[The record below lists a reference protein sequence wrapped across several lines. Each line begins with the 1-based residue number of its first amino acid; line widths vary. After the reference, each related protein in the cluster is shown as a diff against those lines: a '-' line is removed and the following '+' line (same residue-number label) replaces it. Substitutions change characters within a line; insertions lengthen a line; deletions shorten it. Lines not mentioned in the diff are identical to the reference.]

1 MSIRL
6 DERRYAEELKRL
18 VADFR
23 MWKNPLVPL
32 PDGFEDDLAWRS
44 YRVFGQT
51 NPADIIALAVR
62 TRDEDLV
69 AQGEGFISD
78 SVSMI
83 DDEDVFGWLFRMIW
97 GKELQL
103 RQQIADADVENLDAT
118 FDFLTSACRLA
129 AHILLGWGEG
139 DASSAYI
146 ARLFLIEQYDEALNC
161 ILPYSNVSLNTN
173 ETELVVS
180 DLRDRAIAAA
190 MRRGETAAMEMKL
203 HKAEDGPHYSSGE
216 DSTASDDGEGLDVA
230 DDGRPFPQSDVLY
243 LFDADHVIEAY
254 RYFLDHADAD
264 ADGDADGD
272 GELDDGNPWR
282 RPDFVQDKL
291 LTLAGAGIVEPLVST
306 ALEQGDG
313 DRLEAALNLLAIY
326 RDIVYDDGILAL
338 PIIAART
345 LQDSDGLRPDADLD
359 QRMRYLESSR
369 DLCSSMAAMLLA
381 RIPDPSWS
389 RRLAMDLLNADM
401 ESYVRHVRELAE
413 S

>member
-6 DERRYAEELKRL
+6 DERRYVEELKRL

-51 NPADIIALAVR
+51 SPADIIALAVR

-161 ILPYSNVSLNTN
+161 ILPYSNVSLNAN

-190 MRRGETAAMEMKL
+190 MRRGETAAMETKL

-254 RYFLDHADAD
+254 RYFLDHAD
-264 ADGDADGD
+264 GDADGD

-313 DRLEAALNLLAIY
+313 DRLEAALNLLTIY
-326 RDIVYDDGILAL
+326 RGIVCDDGILAL